1 MVPRDSARDPVIV
14 PTLEPVIVP
23 TLEPV
28 IVPVREP
35 LIVPTRSLIAPVLEP
50 VMVPPYKIVEEE
62 SSTTAAIMIF
72 RSRVMLVLLVDE
84 NLLGRCGMGGSPK
97 ISSPPAIVK

>member
-1 MVPRDSARDPVIV
+1 MVPRDPALD
-14 PTLEPVIVP
+14 PVIVP

-35 LIVPTRSLIAPVLEP
+35 VIVPTRSLIAPVLEP
-50 VMVPPYKIVEEE
+50 VMVPPYEIVAEE

-84 NLLGRCGMGGSPK
+84 ILLGRCGMERITERFRLHLQFLSK
-97 ISSPPAIVK
+97 ESTSLT